1 MVKSNVLVKS
11 GKQWLK
17 SVIITAF

>member
-1 MVKSNVLVKS
+1 MVKSSVLVKS

>member
-1 MVKSNVLVKS
+1 MKS